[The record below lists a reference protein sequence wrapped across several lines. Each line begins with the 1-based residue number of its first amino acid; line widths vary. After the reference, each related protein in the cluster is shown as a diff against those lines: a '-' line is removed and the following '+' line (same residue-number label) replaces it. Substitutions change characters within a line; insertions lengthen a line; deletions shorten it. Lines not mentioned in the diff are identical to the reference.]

1 MKTLELFD
9 RGAAAYAVAVGVP
22 LLQVVPGDWQ
32 RFAFDDSEGC
42 ASAAL
47 QAWRDGT
54 AQVNARAYWNAFKT
68 LKKTTLTTTTSSRQ
82 TAQEHG
88 HGDAAGAA

>member
-22 LLQVVPGDWQ
+22 LIRILPGDWQ
-32 RFAFDDSEGC
+32 RFAFDDSEGR
-42 ASAAL
+42 ASMAL

-54 AQVNARAYWNAFKT
+54 ATVNARAYWNAFKT
-68 LKKTTLTTTTSSRQ
+68 LKKTTFTTTISSRQ
-82 TAQEHG
+82 TAQEISDGEAH
-88 HGDAAGAA
+88 GAA